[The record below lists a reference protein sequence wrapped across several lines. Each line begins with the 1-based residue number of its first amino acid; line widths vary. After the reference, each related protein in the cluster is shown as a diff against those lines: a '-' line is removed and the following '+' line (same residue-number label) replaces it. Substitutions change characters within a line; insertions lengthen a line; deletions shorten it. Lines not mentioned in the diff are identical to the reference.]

1 MFRTKAVLK
10 SQDTTWSTA
19 AGDPPDSLT
28 GSFILV
34 EFQPVCFQRS
44 VAPVC
49 LFVSSPAVLP
59 CHRRSWPTVDKV
71 CDLEDSVAANS
82 SRALRIR
89 LAYVTRVWMQWSR
102 QDDTHQAAS
111 SALALLVLPN
121 SKQPSLQSGSETS
134 FGMTAPQERECYHFM
149 TLKMQRMGSSV
160 SQHSGLARASKS
172 LHISWR
178 AKQEELK
185 GSTHAEVKLRAYKC

>member
-1 MFRTKAVLK
+1 M
-10 SQDTTWSTA
+10 
-19 AGDPPDSLT
+19 
-28 GSFILV
+28 
-34 EFQPVCFQRS
+34 
-44 VAPVC
+44 
-49 LFVSSPAVLP
+49 
-59 CHRRSWPTVDKV
+59 

-121 SKQPSLQSGSETS
+121 SERPSLQSGSETS
-134 FGMTAPQERECYHFM
+134 FGMTAHAKQRECYHFM

-160 SQHSGLARASKS
+160 SQHSGQRV
-172 LHISWR
+172 
-178 AKQEELK
+178 
-185 GSTHAEVKLRAYKC
+185 G